1 MRLTKMALVAAACTV
16 MLAGCGSQT
25 LTPTSAENQA
35 LSKVPGAKHVIT
47 YPLLFPL
54 AAKYLPTQ
62 NARRV
67 GSPAYI
73 FAMDFGK
80 KVAWAAS
87 GSRGAAV
94 LIVYPSL
101 EALSQASSKFNLSAA
116 ARRDLKAL
124 GTGPY
129 HKIPLSIIGIGT
141 SSISGKT
148 LVAHGIS
155 VAKSGN
161 YLVLGVATLPAQL
174 HGGTLGIAN
183 FVFSGSTM
191 AGEYGTIP

>member
-1 MRLTKMALVAAACTV
+1 MALVAVACTV
-16 MLAGCGSQT
+16 VLAGCGSQT
-25 LTPTSAENQA
+25 LTPTSAENRA
-35 LSKVPGAKHVIT
+35 LSAVPGAKHVIT

-54 AAKYLPTQ
+54 AAKYLPIAT
-62 NARRV
+62 ARKV
-67 GSPAYI
+67 GSPAYM

-80 KVAWAAS
+80 KVEWVAS

-94 LIVYPSL
+94 LVVYPSL
-101 EALSQASSKFNLSAA
+101 ESLSKASSRFRLSAA

-129 HKIPLSIIGIGT
+129 HRIPLSIIGVGVSTIA
-141 SSISGKT
+141 GKT
-148 LVAHGIS
+148 LVAQGLHVS
-155 VAKSGN
+155 KSGN

-183 FVFSGSTM
+183 FVFSGATY